1 MVALLVHAILG
12 IITIAIII
20 KLNPAVF
27 KRVPAGPQLSTLE
40 IVLLGCRHRVAAASA
55 GTSTSASC
63 TSTRQN
69 PFWGQGDW
77 SQFIKMGFAN
87 PASSSQCA
95 DYTIGNVILL
105 PLFTII
111 DGRRRGIRHPW
122 LFFVIQPFHQLRVRL
137 GLLSGDRRTAAP
149 TPTGSGTCRLS
160 HVIRSGPPDCT
171 YEGSSPQLRNPA
183 PARLRQVGVPRTAR
197 RNRQRSGTDR
207 HWLRVEGLQRSRTAG
222 GTLTALGPPGT
233 QPFGDGRQSG

>member
-40 IVLLGCRHRVAAASA
+40 IVFWVVGIASLPICWYFNIRFVYEYA
-55 GTSTSASC
+55 E
-63 TSTRQN
+63 N

-111 DGRRRGIRHPW
+111 DGRRRSIRHPW
-122 LFFVIQPFHQLRVRL
+122 LFLI
-137 GLLSGDRRTAAP
+137 
-149 TPTGSGTCRLS
+149 
-160 HVIRSGPPDCT
+160 
-171 YEGSSPQLRNPA
+171 SSFFTSFAFAWAFYLA
-183 PARLRQVGVPRTAR
+183 TVE
-197 RNRQRSGTDR
+197 RQRR
-207 HWLRVEGLQRSRTAG
+207 HQQAAVPVDSPA
-222 GTLTALGPPGT
+222 
-233 QPFGDGRQSG
+233 

>member
-1 MVALLVHAILG
+1 MVALLVHAIVG

-27 KRVPAGPQLSTLE
+27 KRVPAGAQLSTLE
-40 IVLLGCRHRVAAASA
+40 IVFWVVGIASLPICWYFNIRFVYEYA
-55 GTSTSASC
+55 E
-63 TSTRQN
+63 N

-111 DGRRRGIRHPW
+111 DGRRRSIRHPW
-122 LFFVIQPFHQLRVRL
+122 LFLI
-137 GLLSGDRRTAAP
+137 
-149 TPTGSGTCRLS
+149 
-160 HVIRSGPPDCT
+160 
-171 YEGSSPQLRNPA
+171 SSFFTSFAFAWAFYLA
-183 PARLRQVGVPRTAR
+183 TVE
-197 RNRQRSGTDR
+197 RQRR
-207 HWLRVEGLQRSRTAG
+207 HQQAAVPVDSPA
-222 GTLTALGPPGT
+222 
-233 QPFGDGRQSG
+233 